1 MAGGVVAGIGPV
13 NGSNDVTGPNG
24 GNVAAGQQP
33 ATHNGM
39 AGDLGLVNARLLIGG
54 PAEVTFSMAPGDRA
68 LVAAGETVVAGA
80 PIVERIRDAE
90 LSDQIVPASADPKP
104 GGRVHEGELLFEWRE
119 RWRVAGG

>member
-1 MAGGVVAGIGPV
+1 M
-13 NGSNDVTGPNG
+13 NGSNDLNG
-24 GNVAAGQQP
+24 VEVAAGQREG
-33 ATHNGM
+33 TRNGL
-39 AGDLGLVNARLLIGG
+39 AADLGLVSARRLIGG

-104 GGRVHEGELLFEWRE
+104 GGRVRL
-119 RWRVAGG
+119 